1 MKDQNHIFKHLQVVS
16 LRIHK
21 DKEIALTNEEVN
33 NQYAAEK
40 IFREL
45 LSNKDREVFAVLCM
59 DVKGKPVCYSEVH
72 VGTLNKSIIHP
83 REVFKIAL
91 LSNAYSIIV
100 AHNHPSGDDSPSYQD
115 REITKTLYK
124 AGVVLGVSLIDHL
137 IITDSTVKSLR
148 NTASEIFKI

>member
-40 IFREL
+40 ILREL
-45 LSNKDREVFAVLCM
+45 LINQDRVVFAVFCM
-59 DVKGKPVCYSEVH
+59 DVEGKPVCYSEVH